1 MSKVDVKRNPVGIN
15 DLTRAALMRLVEQL
29 LAASEGEQEK
39 ILAKLDQQKD
49 ADKEREDLAN
59 LKEETRGKPRKVA
72 VEEQA

>member
-1 MSKVDVKRNPVGIN
+1 MAKVDFSID
-15 DLTRAALMRLVEQL
+15 DLTKAALKRLVQQL
-29 LAASEGEQEK
+29 LSATEGEQEK

-49 ADKEREDLAN
+49 ADKEREDLAD

>member
-1 MSKVDVKRNPVGIN
+1 MSKVDFSID
-15 DLTRAALMRLVEQL
+15 DLTKAALKRLVQQL

-49 ADKEREDLAN
+49 ADKEREDLAD

>member
-29 LAASEGEQEK
+29 LAAGEGEEEK

>member
-1 MSKVDVKRNPVGIN
+1 MAKVDFSID
-15 DLTRAALMRLVEQL
+15 DLTKAALKRLVQQL

>member
-1 MSKVDVKRNPVGIN
+1 MAKVDVKRNPVGIN

-29 LAASEGEQEK
+29 LAASEGDEEK

-59 LKEETRGKPRKVA
+59 LKEETRGKPRTVP
-72 VEEQA
+72 VEEKA

>member
-1 MSKVDVKRNPVGIN
+1 MSKVDFSID
-15 DLTRAALMRLVEQL
+15 DLTKAALKRLVQQL

>member
-1 MSKVDVKRNPVGIN
+1 MAKVDFSID
-15 DLTRAALMRLVEQL
+15 DLTKAALKRLVQQL
-29 LAASEGEQEK
+29 LSATEGEQEK

>member
-1 MSKVDVKRNPVGIN
+1 MSKVDFSID
-15 DLTRAALMRLVEQL
+15 DLTKAALKRLVQQL

-59 LKEETRGKPRKVA
+59 LKEETRGKPRKIP
-72 VEEQA
+72 VEEKA